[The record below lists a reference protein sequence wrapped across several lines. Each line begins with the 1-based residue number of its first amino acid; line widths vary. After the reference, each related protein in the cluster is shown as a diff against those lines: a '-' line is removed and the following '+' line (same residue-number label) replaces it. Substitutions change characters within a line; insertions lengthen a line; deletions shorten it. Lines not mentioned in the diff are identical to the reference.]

1 MDQWINGSME
11 RNRKRKMKRLPLL
24 INVMLFAAICALI
37 SFWAMKVFNPKP
49 RNLEAPKMVAPFEP
63 AVGQWGP
70 VFGQD
75 ATGQNVPSIFALKG
89 VVYAQR
95 AADSVAL
102 IVVDGKP
109 GVAVPIGKE
118 FAPNIKLL
126 EVYATYIVVS
136 ESGVS
141 RRIDVPPVTPGA
153 VSPSFAPVTTITAQP
168 LQQPMQPQPQ
178 QVQQV
183 QQAVQ

>member
-1 MDQWINGSME
+1 ME
-11 RNRKRKMKRLPLL
+11 RDRKKKMKRLPLL

-49 RNLEAPKMVAPFEP
+49 RNLTAPTMVTPFEP

-75 ATGQNVPSIFALKG
+75 NAVQNAPSIFALKG
-89 VVYAQR
+89 VVYSER
-95 AADSVAL
+95 ASEGIAL

-109 GVAVPIGKE
+109 GLAVPIGKE

-126 EVYATYIVVS
+126 EVHATYIMIS
-136 ESGVS
+136 EAGVS
-141 RRIDVPPVTPGA
+141 RRVDVPPVTPGSLTPNF
-153 VSPSFAPVTTITAQP
+153 VPSAQMTAQP
-168 LQQPMQPQPQ
+168 LPQPIQQQPVQPS
-178 QVQQV
+178 
-183 QQAVQ
+183 QQAIQ